1 MVFEHLQSALN
12 TVQSQLFHLK
22 LGLNADKTV
31 GMLFSHKKKV
41 PADLPSVKS
50 TQGTPIEFVASYKYL
65 GIFIDENLSF
75 MSHIEHLLKQLT

>member
-12 TVQSQLFHLK
+12 TVQSQLFHFK
-22 LGLNADKTV
+22 LGLNADKTE
-31 GMLFSHKKKV
+31 GMFSDKKKV
-41 PADLPSVKS
+41 PADLPSIKS

-75 MSHIEHLLKQLT
+75 MSHIEHL